1 MILII
6 MSTNFNYLM
15 SGKITAKPEP
25 TPTPGPAPGPAP
37 EEKEEEEEEEEEKE
51 EPPVTQQPKGK
62 PKGVKTTV
70 VADIKMVDKLPNK
83 SKTTVVADIKMVN
96 KLPAGIIKKETYIGY
111 SYI

>member
-1 MILII
+1 MKGVNRRIVYAFLFMILII

-25 TPTPGPAPGPAP
+25 TPTPGPAP
-37 EEKEEEEEEEEEKE
+37 EEKEEEEE

-70 VADIKMVDKLPNK
+70 VADIKMVDKLP
-83 SKTTVVADIKMVN
+83 
-96 KLPAGIIKKETYIGY
+96 AGIIKKETYIGY

>member
-1 MILII
+1 MKGVNRRIVYAFLFMILII

-25 TPTPGPAPGPAP
+25 TPTPGPAP
-37 EEKEEEEEEEEEKE
+37 EEKEEE

-62 PKGVKTTV
+62 PKGV
-70 VADIKMVDKLPNK
+70 
-83 SKTTVVADIKMVN
+83 KTTVVADIKMVN

>member
-1 MILII
+1 MKGVNRRIVYAFLFMILII

-25 TPTPGPAPGPAP
+25 TPTPGPAP
-37 EEKEEEEEEEEEKE
+37 EEEEEE

-62 PKGVKTTV
+62 PKGV
-70 VADIKMVDKLPNK
+70 
-83 SKTTVVADIKMVN
+83 KTTVVADIKMVN

>member
-1 MILII
+1 MKGVNRRIVYAFLFMILII

-25 TPTPGPAPGPAP
+25 TPTPGPAP
-37 EEKEEEEEEEEEKE
+37 EEKEEEEEEE

-70 VADIKMVDKLPNK
+70 VADIKMVDKLP
-83 SKTTVVADIKMVN
+83 
-96 KLPAGIIKKETYIGY
+96 AGIIKKETYIGY
-111 SYI
+111 SYIY

>member
-1 MILII
+1 MKGVNRRIVYAFLFMILII

-25 TPTPGPAPGPAP
+25 TPTPGPAP
-37 EEKEEEEEEEEEKE
+37 EEKEEE

-70 VADIKMVDKLPNK
+70 VADIKMVDKLP
-83 SKTTVVADIKMVN
+83 
-96 KLPAGIIKKETYIGY
+96 AGIIKKETYIGY

>member
-1 MILII
+1 MKGVNRRIVYAFLFMILII

-25 TPTPGPAPGPAP
+25 TPTPGPAP
-37 EEKEEEEEEEEEKE
+37 EEKEEEEE

-62 PKGVKTTV
+62 PKGV
-70 VADIKMVDKLPNK
+70 
-83 SKTTVVADIKMVN
+83 KTTVVADIKMVN

>member
-1 MILII
+1 MKGVNRRIVYAFLFMILII

-25 TPTPGPAPGPAP
+25 TPTPGPAP
-37 EEKEEEEEEEEEKE
+37 EEKEEEEEEE

-70 VADIKMVDKLPNK
+70 VADIKMVDKLP
-83 SKTTVVADIKMVN
+83 
-96 KLPAGIIKKETYIGY
+96 AGIIKKETYIGY

>member
-25 TPTPGPAPGPAP
+25 TPTPGPAP
-37 EEKEEEEEEEEEKE
+37 EEKEEEEEEE

-83 SKTTVVADIKMVN
+83 SNTTVVADIKMFN
-96 KLPAGIIKKETYIGY
+96 KLPAGVIKKETYIGY

>member
-1 MILII
+1 MKGVNRRIVYAFLFMILII

-25 TPTPGPAPGPAP
+25 TPTPGPAP
-37 EEKEEEEEEEEEKE
+37 EEEEEE

-70 VADIKMVDKLPNK
+70 VADIKMVDKLP
-83 SKTTVVADIKMVN
+83 
-96 KLPAGIIKKETYIGY
+96 AGIIKKETYIGY

>member
-1 MILII
+1 MGRLRLNQNLLQHLVQHLV
-6 MSTNFNYLM
+6 ST
-15 SGKITAKPEP
+15 G
-25 TPTPGPAPGPAP
+25 GRG
-37 EEKEEEEEEEEEKE
+37 KEEE

-83 SKTTVVADIKMVN
+83 SNTTVVADIKMVN

>member
-1 MILII
+1 MKGVNRRIVYAFLFMILII

-25 TPTPGPAPGPAP
+25 TPTPGPAP
-37 EEKEEEEEEEEEKE
+37 EEKEEEEEEEEE

-70 VADIKMVDKLPNK
+70 VADIKMVDKLP
-83 SKTTVVADIKMVN
+83 
-96 KLPAGIIKKETYIGY
+96 AGIIKKETYIGY

>member
-1 MILII
+1 MKGVNRRIVYAFLFMILII

-37 EEKEEEEEEEEEKE
+37 EEKEEEE
-51 EPPVTQQPKGK
+51 PPVTQQPKGK

-70 VADIKMVDKLPNK
+70 VADIKMVDKLP
-83 SKTTVVADIKMVN
+83 
-96 KLPAGIIKKETYIGY
+96 AGIIKKETYIGY

>member
-1 MILII
+1 MKGVNRRIVYAFLFMILII

-25 TPTPGPAPGPAP
+25 TPTPGPAP
-37 EEKEEEEEEEEEKE
+37 EEKEEEEEEE

-62 PKGVKTTV
+62 PKGV
-70 VADIKMVDKLPNK
+70 
-83 SKTTVVADIKMVN
+83 KTTVVADIKMVN